1 MVKDKRMPLMNE
13 IVDVL
18 EAVTENVEEWVVC
31 VYIYEW
37 VHVSSSSYG
46 VSWCLVVCVYIY
58 EWVVCV

>member
-37 VHVSSSSYG
+37 V
-46 VSWCLVVCVYIY
+46 VCV
-58 EWVVCV
+58 